1 MEAKPLSRGA
11 VPFSAARRLIPFDD
25 LRKRLHY
32 SPSLV
37 WDRPEAVAQQR
48 HSPLPHT
55 REAAM
60 NVKLSATIQR
70 APAVLSAVLIFTLFC
85 TMRVA
90 DVGAGEITGQVIVLN
105 REGQPLTRLDHAVV
119 YIEGVE
125 TPPPPEPAVM
135 DQKNKEFLPR
145 LLPVVKGQE
154 VRFLNSDRVQHNV
167 FSPHEEEPFDLGLY
181 PSGESKSVKLKSLRR
196 HKVYC
201 NLHKSMV
208 ADIIVLPNPYFGLTD
223 EAGRY
228 RIQGL
233 PEGDYVLRAWHIFG
247 GAEQKPVRVGTP
259 AVTVDFTLRSAQSTQ
274 DILEH
279 ADKSGQTYKSTDS
292 ESY

>member
-1 MEAKPLSRGA
+1 
-11 VPFSAARRLIPFDD
+11 
-25 LRKRLHY
+25 
-32 SPSLV
+32 
-37 WDRPEAVAQQR
+37 
-48 HSPLPHT
+48 
-55 REAAM
+55 M
-60 NVKLSATIQR
+60 NAKLSATIQR
-70 APAVLSAVLIFTLFC
+70 ALAALAAVLLCTWFC
-85 TMRVA
+85 MIGDA
-90 DVGAGEITGQVIVLN
+90 DAGAGEIAGQVTILN
-105 REGQPLTRLDHAVV
+105 RDGQPLSRFDHAVV
-119 YIEGVE
+119 YIEGIE

-135 DQKNKEFLPR
+135 DQKSKEFVPR

-154 VRFLNSDRVQHNV
+154 IRFLNSDKVQHNV
-167 FSPHEEEPFDLGLY
+167 FSPHEEEPFDLGLS
-181 PSGESKSVKLKSLRR
+181 PSGEFKSIKLNSLRR

-208 ADIIVLPNPYFGLTD
+208 ADIIALPNRYFGLTD